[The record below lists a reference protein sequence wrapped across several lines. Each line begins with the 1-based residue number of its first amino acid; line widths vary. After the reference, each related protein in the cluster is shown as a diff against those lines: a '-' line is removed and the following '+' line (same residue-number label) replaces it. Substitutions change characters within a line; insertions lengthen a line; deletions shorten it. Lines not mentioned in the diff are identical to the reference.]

1 MFAGMELSMFVL
13 AGDASIIDLLSSV
26 THATPEQKLVG
37 AWFTRYVGSVM
48 FGAACGG
55 WIFGW
60 LGDRY
65 GRARAMA
72 WAVACYSLVTA
83 VTYFVA
89 SPSQLLLL
97 RFLVGL
103 GIGGVWPNAVAL
115 VAEAWPNASRPFVA
129 GVLGTA
135 ANAGFILLGL
145 VGMLWLVTVDS
156 WRWLTIVGAA
166 PLLLALFIRAV
177 VPESPKWLATRT
189 QHAPSEHS
197 DVRTNVGA
205 SAGAHRT
212 QNTAPERFNVRANVA
227 TSAEASRGQIA
238 APERSNVRANV
249 GTSGD
254 RVHPLREIF
263 TPPLLKR
270 TILGILLG
278 AIPLVGNAANGNWAV
293 FWAGQ
298 AKKAAAAPT
307 ATATPTTSTSATKP
321 AEKSDAGK
329 SDTARS
335 DARKAARL
343 KAKTQ
348 VQRSTG
354 GLIGS
359 LVGGWITVL
368 LGRRLTYFVT
378 SAVYVV
384 TSCYLFGRLFPGHP
398 QFGPVAFTLGLVGNI
413 YFGWL
418 PLYLPELFPTRVRST
433 GTGVTF
439 NSGRVFAALATL
451 GASALVTAFH
461 GDLAR
466 VGLWTGGIYAFGL
479 IIILFAPS
487 TAGTKLAD

>member
-1 MFAGMELSMFVL
+1 
-13 AGDASIIDLLSSV
+13 V
-26 THATPEQKLVG
+26 T
-37 AWFTRYVGSVM
+37 
-48 FGAACGG
+48 
-55 WIFGW
+55 
-60 LGDRY
+60 
-65 GRARAMA
+65 
-72 WAVACYSLVTA
+72 CYSLVTA
-83 VTYFVA
+83 ITYVVGT
-89 SPSQLLLL
+89 PSQLLLL

-145 VGMLWLVTVDS
+145 VGMMWLVTVDS
-156 WRWLTIVGAA
+156 WRWLTFVGAT
-166 PLLLALFIRAV
+166 PLLLALFIRAF
-177 VPESPKWLATRT
+177 VPESPKWLATRRQT
-189 QHAPSEHS
+189 GP
-197 DVRTNVGA
+197 
-205 SAGAHRT
+205 
-212 QNTAPERFNVRANVA
+212 PE
-227 TSAEASRGQIA
+227 
-238 APERSNVRANV
+238 PSNVRANV
-249 GTSGD
+249 GTSSGT
-254 RVHPLREIF
+254 VHPLREIF
-263 TPPLLKR
+263 TPPLLQR
-270 TILGILLG
+270 TVLGILLG

-298 AKKAAAAPT
+298 AKKSAPA
-307 ATATPTTSTSATKP
+307 ATATPTTNPSATNP
-321 AEKSDAGK
+321 AE
-329 SDTARS
+329 TS

-368 LGRRLTYFVT
+368 LGRRVTYFVT
-378 SAVYVV
+378 SAVYVA
-384 TSCYLFGRLFPGHP
+384 TSCYLFGTLYPGHP

-451 GASALVTAFH
+451 GASALVTLFH

-466 VGLWTGGIYAFGL
+466 VGLWTGSIYALGM

-487 TAGTKLAD
+487 TAGKKLAD

>member
-1 MFAGMELSMFVL
+1 LNVSTAQPAASLLSSPESLTRPQRYLVLTAAFLAWMFAGMELSMFVL
-13 AGDASIIDLLSSV
+13 AGDASIIDLLSAA

-37 AWFTRYVGSVM
+37 AWFTRYVGAVM

-55 WIFGW
+55 WAFGW
-60 LGDRY
+60 LGDRH

-72 WAVACYSLVTA
+72 WAVTCYSLVTA
-83 VTYFVA
+83 ITYVVA

-145 VGMLWLVTVDS
+145 VGMMWLVTVDS
-156 WRWLTIVGAA
+156 WRWLTLIGAA

-177 VPESPKWLATRT
+177 VPESPKWLAANAGLRYSNVT
-189 QHAPSEHS
+189 Q
-197 DVRTNVGA
+197 NGGA
-205 SAGAHRT
+205 SAA
-212 QNTAPERFNVRANVA
+212 ASPPVA
-227 TSAEASRGQIA
+227 TT
-238 APERSNVRANV
+238 VK
-249 GTSGD
+249 
-254 RVHPLREIF
+254 PLRDIF
-263 TPPLLKR
+263 TPPLLQR

-298 AKKAAAAPT
+298 AKKSAPIAA
-307 ATATPTTSTSATKP
+307 ATPTTTTSSATKP
-321 AEKSDAGK
+321 ANLSH
-329 SDTARS
+329 ART
-335 DARKAARL
+335 AARL

-368 LGRRLTYFVT
+368 LGRRVTYFVT
-378 SAVYVV
+378 SAVYVA
-384 TSCYLFGRLFPGHP
+384 TSSYLFGTLYPGHA
-398 QFGPVAFTLGLVGNI
+398 QFGPVAFMLGLVGNI

-433 GTGVTF
+433 GAGVTF

-466 VGLWTGGIYAFGL
+466 VGLWTGSIYALGMV
-479 IIILFAPS
+479 IILFAPS
-487 TAGTKLAD
+487 TAGKKLAD

>member
-1 MFAGMELSMFVL
+1 VSTAQPVAAITPSPSPESLTRSQRYLVLTAAFLAWMFAGMELSMFVL
-13 AGDASIIDLLSSV
+13 AGDAATIDLFSAIA
-26 THATPEQKLVG
+26 HATPVQKVVG
-37 AWFTRYVGSVM
+37 AWFTRYVGAVM

-55 WIFGW
+55 WVFGW
-60 LGDRY
+60 LGDRH

-72 WAVACYSLVTA
+72 WAVTCYSLVTA
-83 VTYFVA
+83 ITYVVA

-145 VGMLWLVTVDS
+145 VGMGWLVTVDS

-166 PLLLALFIRAV
+166 PLLLAVFIRAF
-177 VPESPKWLATRT
+177 VPESPKWLA
-189 QHAPSEHS
+189 AKSGSGPSN
-197 DVRTNVGA
+197 VPQNVGR
-205 SAGAHRT
+205 SAAADR
-212 QNTAPERFNVRANVA
+212 
-227 TSAEASRGQIA
+227 SAIA
-238 APERSNVRANV
+238 AVKPV
-249 GTSGD
+249 
-254 RVHPLREIF
+254 REIF
-263 TPPLLKR
+263 TPPLLQR
-270 TILGILLG
+270 TVLGILLG

-298 AKKAAAAPT
+298 AKTSAPV
-307 ATATPTTSTSATKP
+307 ATATPTTAPSATKP
-321 AEKSDAGK
+321 ADKSDA
-329 SDTARS
+329 SDRS

-368 LGRRLTYFVT
+368 LGRRLTYFAA
-378 SAVYVV
+378 SAVYVA
-384 TSCYLFGRLFPGHP
+384 TSCYLFGNLYPGHP

-451 GASALVTAFH
+451 GASALVTLFH
-461 GDLAR
+461 GDLAC
-466 VGLWTGGIYAFGL
+466 VGLWTGSIYALGM

-487 TAGTKLAD
+487 TAGKKLAD

>member
-1 MFAGMELSMFVL
+1 LNVSTAEPAASLVPSSSSSPESLTRPQRYVVLTAAFLAWMFAGMELSMFVL
-13 AGDASIIDLLSSV
+13 AGDAATIDLVSAV
-26 THATPEQKLVG
+26 THATPEQKVVG
-37 AWFTRYVGSVM
+37 AWFTRYVGAVM

-55 WIFGW
+55 WVFGW

-72 WAVACYSLVTA
+72 WAVTCYSLVTA
-83 VTYFVA
+83 ITYVVA

-145 VGMLWLVTVDS
+145 VGMMWLVTVDS
-156 WRWLTIVGAA
+156 WRWLTFVGAV
-166 PLLLALFIRAV
+166 PLLLALFIRAF
-177 VPESPKWLATRT
+177 VPESPKWLATR
-189 QHAPSEHS
+189 
-197 DVRTNVGA
+197 
-205 SAGAHRT
+205 AG
-212 QNTAPERFNVRANVA
+212 NTPF
-227 TSAEASRGQIA
+227 
-238 APERSNVRANV
+238 VRANV
-249 GTSGD
+249 GTSSATI
-254 RVHPLREIF
+254 HPLREIF
-263 TPPLLKR
+263 TPPLLQR

-298 AKKAAAAPT
+298 AKKSAPT
-307 ATATPTTSTSATKP
+307 ATATPTTTTSATKP
-321 AEKSDAGK
+321 A
-329 SDTARS
+329 DTA
-335 DARKAARL
+335 DARRAARL

-368 LGRRLTYFVT
+368 LGRRLTYFIT
-378 SAVYVV
+378 SGIYVA
-384 TSCYLFGRLFPGHP
+384 TSCYLFGTLNPLHP
-398 QFGPVAFTLGLVGNI
+398 YFGPLAFTLGLVGNI

-451 GASALVTAFH
+451 GASALVTLFH

-466 VGLWTGGIYAFGL
+466 VGLWTGSIYALGMV
-479 IIILFAPS
+479 IILFAPS
-487 TAGTKLAD
+487 TAGKKLAD